1 MQRIEIDTSKK
12 KKKRTKRSL
21 TSFKKNKKI
30 KTIPGHHWA
39 PQVVLVVKNSA
50 TKEET

>member
-1 MQRIEIDTSKK
+1 MQRIEIDTSK

-21 TSFKKNKKI
+21 TSFKKKDRKI

-39 PQVVLVVKNSA
+39 PQVALVVKNSPA
-50 TKEET
+50 KEET